1 MPLIVGKNT
10 SFYQLLE
17 AQAQVAV
24 RAAQQFLILVKD
36 FENLEAHAKTI
47 DDMEHEG
54 DELTHQLQNK
64 VASTFITPLDK
75 EDLRDLSQV
84 LDDITDAIEAV
95 AARAELYKLKVARPD
110 LEPLAV
116 LLVKA
121 TAITRDAVAELSN
134 GFNRSTTLKDK
145 LKEIHT
151 VENESD
157 QVFRRAL
164 GSLFEE
170 PGIAALDVMKWKEVY
185 DRIETAIDKCEDIAK
200 IIGTV
205 IVKYA

>member
-1 MPLIVGKNT
+1 V
-10 SFYQLLE
+10 Q
-17 AQAQVAV
+17 
-24 RAAQQFLILVKD
+24 D

-84 LDDITDAIEAV
+84 LDDIIDAIEAV

-134 GFNRSTTLKDK
+134 GFNKSTTLKDK

-170 PGIAALDVMKWKEVY
+170 PGIAALEVMKWKEVY